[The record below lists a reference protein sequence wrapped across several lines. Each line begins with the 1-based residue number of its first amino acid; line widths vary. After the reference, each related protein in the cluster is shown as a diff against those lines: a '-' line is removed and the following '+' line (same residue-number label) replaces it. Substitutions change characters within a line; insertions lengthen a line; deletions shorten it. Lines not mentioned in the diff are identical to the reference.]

1 MPCIINTGVPTLF
14 YFVMEKLQEN
24 IQHRDDRI
32 HFKFYRD
39 QSYCSE
45 GNKMWISQKVPLFF
59 QGRLKDI
66 FFIFT
71 KKFIEQHIHCF
82 VPIPPEVSGNF
93 IISSSPDFLFF

>member
-1 MPCIINTGVPTLF
+1 MVMAQNQKLVFTVVVVLHKKKAMIMICSWRTNLNIIRLT
-14 YFVMEKLQEN
+14 K
-24 IQHRDDRI
+24 
-32 HFKFYRD
+32 
-39 QSYCSE
+39 
-45 GNKMWISQKVPLFF
+45 KVHLVLSKIK
-59 QGRLKDI
+59 GM